1 MFQNCQILVY
11 RKICFVFS
19 RNSDKTSAEKQKYSE
34 KFKKFRADL
43 KNL

>member
-1 MFQNCQILVY
+1 MFQNCQIFVY
-11 RKICFVFS
+11 RKYVLFFS